1 MMTDFG
7 DIKAPTLKFVYQL
20 KIQVAD
26 PVVVA
31 GGPRGSRYLIKVESG
46 TFRGKDPDFHGE
58 IIGKLLIICG

>member
-1 MMTDFG
+1 MTDFG
-7 DIKAPTLKFVYQL
+7 DIKSPTLKFVYQL

-46 TFRGKDPDFHGE
+46 TYRGVDPEFYGE
-58 IIGKLLIICG
+58 IIGELIIIG